1 MNYLRVF
8 IVISSFSILMVL
20 THCVEVFPD
29 KTMVFEGHV
38 YEAYDTSKPVD
49 SVVVRGCI
57 QQVPIFPSYPN
68 CEIETL
74 TTFDG
79 YFLISME
86 VNDLSGS
93 GITYD
98 KEGYLSLDSCQ
109 TLSDGTLACF
119 IEPLPTF
126 FRVYSCT
133 YSEPLS
139 YDSLSLSIALEDR
152 DTLMLYRAGSCQN
165 PFGEISYFFT
175 SDENLAQQ
183 DHGVTISAPDNSM
196 VNLRRLL

>member
-20 THCVEVFPD
+20 TNCVEVSPD

-57 QQVPIFPSYPN
+57 PQVPIFPSYPN

-98 KEGYLSLDSCQ
+98 KEGYLS
-109 TLSDGTLACF
+109 
-119 IEPLPTF
+119 
-126 FRVYSCT
+126 
-133 YSEPLS
+133 
-139 YDSLSLSIALEDR
+139 
-152 DTLMLYRAGSCQN
+152 
-165 PFGEISYFFT
+165 
-175 SDENLAQQ
+175 
-183 DHGVTISAPDNSM
+183 
-196 VNLRRLL
+196 